1 MNYLLLASLTSALI
15 GLVLVK
21 KEIEKIKEE
30 NRRRAVKED
39 KIVETLES
47 MKIEIEEVL
56 ESIEQTNKATHKT
69 ITNDFKKITK
79 SGLELIKEMKIVS
92 ETMDKTVIVDSK
104 KISDELFLDILD
116 NDQYVEELSNKLDEI
131 KKWKLNRAI
140 RKDSKLKTVYER
152 QV

>member
-1 MNYLLLASLTSALI
+1 MNYLLLASLTSVLI

-131 KKWKLNRAI
+131 KK
-140 RKDSKLKTVYER
+140 
-152 QV
+152 

>member
-1 MNYLLLASLTSALI
+1 MNYLLLASLTSVLI

>member
-1 MNYLLLASLTSALI
+1 MNYLLLAYLTSILI

-21 KEIEKIKEE
+21 KEIEKIKENIKE
-30 NRRRAVKED
+30 EDRRRSVKEE

-47 MKIEIEEVL
+47 IKIENEEVL
-56 ESIEQTNKATHKT
+56 ESIERTNKAMHKT

-131 KKWKLNRAI
+131 KK
-140 RKDSKLKTVYER
+140 
-152 QV
+152 